1 MVMLGIRTAL
11 KEDIGCSVAELV
23 YGTTL
28 CIPGEFYSSPS
39 TTTADDPIS
48 YVTQLKSVMQKLQAV
63 PPRLQGRKSYISK
76 ALSSCSHV
84 FVRHDAVRAPLQ
96 QPYDGPFKVL
106 KRDSKHFLLD
116 IKGRKETISLD
127 RLKPAHLDS
136 LVDSN
141 TSPAVTVSPPPPRVP
156 LRSQSVAPPN
166 TCASEPPTRVT
177 RSGRHVRFPDR
188 LNL

>member
-23 YGTTL
+23 YGTML
-28 CIPGEFYSSPS
+28 RIPGEFYSSPS

-63 PPRLQGRKSYISK
+63 PPHLQGCKSYISK

-106 KRDSKHFLLD
+106 KG
-116 IKGRKETISLD
+116 IKT
-127 RLKPAHLDS
+127 
-136 LVDSN
+136 
-141 TSPAVTVSPPPPRVP
+141 
-156 LRSQSVAPPN
+156 
-166 TCASEPPTRVT
+166 PT
-177 RSGRHVRFPDR
+177 GH
-188 LNL
+188 